1 MPCMKQ
7 KATLGISM
15 NDYSIGALEALSW
28 VLAILT
34 REDPAIARQE
44 IQEAVDR
51 ITGGTAINFKRKL
64 ELL

>member
-1 MPCMKQ
+1 MSGMGQ
-7 KATLGISM
+7 RAIRGISM

-28 VLAILT
+28 VLALLA
-34 REDPAIARQE
+34 REDPIIARQE

-51 ITGGTAINFKRKL
+51 ITGGIAINFKRKL

>member
-1 MPCMKQ
+1 
-7 KATLGISM
+7 M

-28 VLAILT
+28 VLALLA
-34 REDPAIARQE
+34 REDPIIARQE

-51 ITGGTAINFKRKL
+51 ITGGIAINFKRKL

>member
-1 MPCMKQ
+1 MEQ
-7 KATLGISM
+7 KAVTGISM

-28 VLAILT
+28 VLALLT
-34 REDPAIARQE
+34 REDPIIARQE

>member
-1 MPCMKQ
+1 MSGLGQ
-7 KATLGISM
+7 KAIPGISM

-28 VLAILT
+28 VLALLT
-34 REDPAIARQE
+34 REDPTIARQE

-51 ITGGTAINFKRKL
+51 VTGGIAINFRRKL